1 MTLCIE
7 LDSPDRLK
15 VRYWFGK
22 VSRVMLVVL
31 SSVPLAGA
39 FSMLRWLW
47 ESPFGLASVFVMV
60 LALGAALV
68 GGGLLFAAG
77 GSYDELLDVDR
88 RAGTVTRIDVSKLG
102 HRCRESRPL
111 AQISRLETHVEEWSD
126 SSPSYHLAIHFH
138 DGGTMRF
145 GSSNIQAPVDELRDR
160 LARFLGG

>member
-15 VRYWFGK
+15 VRYRVGK

-39 FSMLRWLW
+39 FAMLRGLW

-60 LALGAALV
+60 IALGAALV

-77 GSYDELLDVDR
+77 GSYDELLDIDR

-102 HRCRESRPL
+102 SRACESRPL
-111 AQISRLETHVEEWSD
+111 AQISRLETHVKEWSD
-126 SSPSYHLAIHFH
+126 SPSYHLAIHFH

-145 GSSNIQAPVDELRDR
+145 GSSNVQAPVDELRDR

>member
-39 FSMLRWLW
+39 FAMLRWLW

-102 HRCRESRPL
+102 HRACESRPL
-111 AQISRLETHVEEWSD
+111 AQISRLETHVKEWSD
-126 SSPSYHLAIHFH
+126 SPSYHLAIHFH
-138 DGGTMRF
+138 DGGVMRF
-145 GSSNIQAPVDELRDR
+145 GSSNVQAPVDELRDR